1 MNTERYISQLLY
13 RYQCVTVP
21 GFGAFL
27 TEIQSAELH
36 KDSSSFYPPKKLI
49 SFNSYLKNN
58 DGLLANHI
66 AQSEKISYEKA
77 VDLLQEEVA
86 VWRKNIYSEGSL
98 ILKNIGEL
106 SLNKENNLVFIP
118 AENSNYLTDSFGLA
132 PFVSQLVKRTVAV
145 AEDSTETITIA
156 DEPIVIPISRRYSFM
171 KYAAVFVIA
180 LSVVGGIGYSYNQ
193 NQIEAETL
201 LVEAAVQQKVQTKI
215 QEATF
220 FIENPLPG
228 VTLNVKDKT
237 YMYHIV
243 AGAFRSEDNANKAY
257 QELIR
262 QGYSARKIPQNKY
275 GLYPVLFGSFETY
288 PQAYK
293 AMREIRK
300 SKESEAWLLVKDL

>member
-36 KDSSSFYPPKKLI
+36 KDSNSFYPPKKLI

-77 VDLLQEEVA
+77 VDFIHDEVA
-86 VWRKNIYSEGSL
+86 IWKQSIYAEGRL
-98 ILKNIGEL
+98 LLKNIGEL
-106 SLNKENNLVFIP
+106 SLNKESNLVFIP
-118 AENSNYLTDSFGLA
+118 AENANYLTDSFGLA
-132 PFVSQLVKRTVAV
+132 PFVSQAVSRISVVVQDSEETV
-145 AEDSTETITIA
+145 TINP
-156 DEPIVIPISRRYSFM
+156 EPIVIPISRRYTIL
-171 KYAAVFVIA
+171 KYAAVFAIA
-180 LSVVGGIGYSYNQ
+180 LSTVGAIGYSYNQ
-193 NQIEAETL
+193 NQIAAETL

-228 VTLNVKDKT
+228 VTLNVKEKT

-243 AGAFRSEDNANKAY
+243 AGAFRSEANAEKACK
-257 QELIR
+257 QLLE
-262 QGYSARKIPQNKY
+262 QGYSARRISQNKY

-288 PQAYK
+288 PEAYK
-293 AMREIRK
+293 AMRDIRK
-300 SKESEAWLLVKDL
+300 SKESDAWLLVKDL

>member
-36 KDSSSFYPPKKLI
+36 NDSSSFYPPKKLI

-77 VDLLQEEVA
+77 VDFIHDEVA
-86 VWRKNIYSEGSL
+86 IWKQSIYSEGRFL
-98 ILKNIGEL
+98 LKNIGEL
-106 SLNKENNLVFIP
+106 SLNKESNLVFIP
-118 AENSNYLTDSFGLA
+118 AENANYLTDSFGLA
-132 PFVSQLVKRTVAV
+132 PFVSQTVNRISIA
-145 AEDSTETITIA
+145 AQDSEETVTINP
-156 DEPIVIPISRRYSFM
+156 EPIVIPISRRYTVL
-171 KYAAVFVIA
+171 KYAAVFAIA
-180 LSVVGGIGYSYNQ
+180 LSTAGAVGYSYNQ
-193 NQIEAETL
+193 NQIAAETL

-228 VTLNVKDKT
+228 VTLNVKEKT

-243 AGAFRSEDNANKAY
+243 AGAFRSEDNADKACK
-257 QELIR
+257 QLLE
-262 QGYSARKIPQNKY
+262 QGYNARRVPQNKY

-288 PQAYK
+288 PEAYK
-293 AMREIRK
+293 AMRDIRK
-300 SKESEAWLLVKDL
+300 TKESDAWLLVKDL